1 MFDWLRRRNKNQ
13 TIPEYSGARE
23 MPSRGVPSGRSEQ
36 EANEAFSARCDSIQ
50 RWLCESPRR
59 PQVES
64 PLFVEI
70 LTGNSRSVLTIERTK
85 DSHCMPVFSSPFR
98 AADYVRTLLASG
110 PPAAYL
116 SSSPLEFLAM
126 LRDLK
131 QVGIDEFTLDRCPR
145 CEAFCA
151 IYTASMTT
159 TDDVINCWSISKSI
173 ELARLEQF
181 LNYAQAT
188 ARAQQFYTARD
199 VLLEAAAH
207 VSVEDPRLHWSLGQV
222 AVALYDEQLLH
233 EAKTFLRFFE
243 LKSWERRLDQ
253 IAQSRCSDY
262 DFLLE
267 DSGLSAPFS
276 EGEKMMLHIPPIDL
290 YRAR

>member
-1 MFDWLRRRNKNQ
+1 MFDWLRHRSKNQ
-13 TIPEYSGARE
+13 TMPEYSGARG
-23 MPSRGVPSGRSEQ
+23 MPSRGVPCHRSDQ

-50 RWLCESPRR
+50 HWLCESPRR

-70 LTGNSRSVLTIERTK
+70 VTGNSQSVLTIERTK

-110 PPAAYL
+110 PPIAYL
-116 SSSPLEFLAM
+116 SSSPLELLAM
-126 LRDLK
+126 CRDLR
-131 QVGIDEFTLDRCPR
+131 QVGIDAFTLDRCPR
-145 CEAFCA
+145 CEAFCT
-151 IYTASMTT
+151 ISTASMTT
-159 TDDVINCWSISKSI
+159 TDDVINCWSIIKSI

-181 LNYAQAT
+181 LKYAQAA

-207 VSVEDPRLHWSLGQV
+207 VSVEDPRLHLSLGQV
-222 AVALYDEQLLH
+222 ALALHDSELLH
-233 EAKTFLRFFE
+233 EAKTFLRFLK

-253 IAQSRCSDY
+253 NAQSRWSDY
-262 DFLLE
+262 DFLVE
-267 DSGLSAPFS
+267 ESGLSAP
-276 EGEKMMLHIPPIDL
+276 
-290 YRAR
+290 RQ